1 MLFEIIASV
10 TLVVMLGMIITN
22 FKRIKRLE
30 DRQLVLSKELYTK
43 LSKLNQEIS
52 TVVSNNNKLNVKNIS
67 TVLEKVDELND
78 KSGRED
84 TRMQNEIASL
94 RRKLTFLME
103 NDQVFNLIKS
113 EKKEKVATTTK

>member
-22 FKRIKRLE
+22 FKRIKSIE
-30 DRQLVLSKELYTK
+30 DRQLVLAKELYSK
-43 LSKLNQEIS
+43 LSKLNQDIS

-84 TRMQNEIASL
+84 TRMQNEIESL

-113 EKKEKVATTTK
+113 EKTEKVATTTK

>member
-10 TLVVMLGMIITN
+10 TLVVLLGLIITN
-22 FKRIKRLE
+22 FKRIKSIE
-30 DRQLVLSKELYTK
+30 DRQLVLAKELYSK

-78 KSGRED
+78 RSGRED
-84 TRMQNEIASL
+84 TRMQNEIESL

-113 EKKEKVATTTK
+113 EKKVAVKTK